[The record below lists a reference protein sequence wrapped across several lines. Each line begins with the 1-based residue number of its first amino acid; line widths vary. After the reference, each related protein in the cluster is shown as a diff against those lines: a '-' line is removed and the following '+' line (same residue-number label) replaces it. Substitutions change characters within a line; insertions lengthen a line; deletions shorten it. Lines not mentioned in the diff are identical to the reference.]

1 MTDQLSE
8 NQNQKLEKKPPPIW
22 VPITLVTCS
31 YFLGLLFA
39 FDLEVERAVFTITE
53 SPHLL
58 IDYLGTV
65 FPILLGLIHLA
76 ISQFFES
83 KRNSYFRRY
92 IIIYWSIA
100 AIVLILLAFRGKG
113 FI

>member
-1 MTDQLSE
+1 MSGNSAE
-8 NQNQKLEKKPPPIW
+8 RPR
-22 VPITLVTCS
+22 
-31 YFLGLLFA
+31 GLLSKVIPQ
-39 FDLEVERAVFTITE
+39 EVKRNMER
-53 SPHLL
+53 SK
-58 IDYLGTV
+58 
-65 FPILLGLIHLA
+65 
-76 ISQFFES
+76 FFES